1 MTEAEQV
8 NHNPQGRGAF
18 SMVLEEHGYHLTLS
32 KSFLSDWRMCPSR
45 AMANQFNPQPAGEAA
60 LRGTLHHAAAEAIFA
75 GKASDIERLYMEAT
89 NQPCPDDDEVED
101 AYLRA
106 YRVVAELQD
115 KFTILS
121 TEESKALRIENWLT
135 IKGTTDLILRDR
147 NTGMLY
153 VGDYKTGKK
162 FKEEWRVARY
172 GADQL
177 VYCPLNDIDGF
188 VYVWFDAPPGKTL
201 FVIDGD
207 KEDYRHRLLSEASS
221 VYGTLRH
228 AMKDGHET
236 RGCWLED
243 SNNLPTE
250 ARASMVNDVPKN
262 PSDWWCSER
271 WCSRH
276 REGECMGATQ
286 TIYPDEVGE
295 RKAIQLTKKAGDTN
309 G

>member
-1 MTEAEQV
+1 
-8 NHNPQGRGAF
+8 
-18 SMVLEEHGYHLTLS
+18 
-32 KSFLSDWRMCPSR
+32 
-45 AMANQFNPQPAGEAA
+45 
-60 LRGTLHHAAAEAIFA
+60 
-75 GKASDIERLYMEAT
+75 MEAT

-207 KEDYRHRLLSEASS
+207 KEDYRHRLLSEASGI
-221 VYGTLRH
+221 YGTLLRV
-228 AMKDGHET
+228 MKDGSHDHT
-236 RGCWLED
+236 HWLRD
-243 SNNLPTE
+243 SRNLTAYRQE
-250 ARASMVNDVPKN
+250 SFLEEVPKN